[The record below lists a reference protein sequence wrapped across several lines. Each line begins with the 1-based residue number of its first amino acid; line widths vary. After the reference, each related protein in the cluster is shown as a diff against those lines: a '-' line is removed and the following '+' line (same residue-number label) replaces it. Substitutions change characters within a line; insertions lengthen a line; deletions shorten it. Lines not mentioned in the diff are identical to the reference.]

1 MLEKNIDNLGVLI
14 RERRL
19 SKNLSAIACARRLKV
34 KQDYI
39 RSIESGR
46 LEQLPTGSRLEKII
60 VRYLELLDFSAVE
73 IEAAMDHWQ
82 KNGHHQRQH
91 NFFGRQLVRRRDLW
105 SWPHIIRN
113 TLVILV
119 VLIIVAYIIFSLK
132 NIVADPELK
141 ITSPAGD
148 VATSE
153 RQIWLSGETEPEVK
167 LEING
172 EQLLSDR
179 QGNFSHPVN
188 LRVGINNLKITAIKK
203 YGGQTTVIRQVLVSD
218 KQ

>member
-1 MLEKNIDNLGVLI
+1 MVEKSDDNLGLLI
-14 RERRL
+14 KERRV
-19 SKNLSAIACARRLKV
+19 SKNLSAITCARRLKI

-46 LEQLPTGSRLEKII
+46 LEQLPTGARLEKII
-60 VRYLELLDFSAVE
+60 RRYLELLDFSTVE
-73 IEAAMDHWQ
+73 IETIVTYWQ
-82 KNGHHQRQH
+82 KNSNHQRQH
-91 NFFGRQLVRRRDLW
+91 NFFGRRLVRRRDLW
-105 SWPHIIRN
+105 SWPHIVRN
-113 TLVILV
+113 TLVVLVILV
-119 VLIIVAYIIFSLK
+119 IVAYIVFSLK
-132 NIVADPELK
+132 NIVADPELR

-153 RQIWLSGETEPEVK
+153 RQIWLNGETEPEVK

-179 QGNFSHPVN
+179 QGKFSHPVN

-203 YGGQTTVIRQVLVSD
+203 YGGQTTIIRQILVSE
-218 KQ
+218 K